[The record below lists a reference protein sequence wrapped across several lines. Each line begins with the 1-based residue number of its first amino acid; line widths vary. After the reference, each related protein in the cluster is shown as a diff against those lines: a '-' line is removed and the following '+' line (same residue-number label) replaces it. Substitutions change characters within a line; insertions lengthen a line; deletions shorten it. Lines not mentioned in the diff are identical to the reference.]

1 MKNILSITF
10 FLLFL
15 GVSQGQEANKYKYVV
30 VDSQFPFVKKVDGYE
45 TSSLT
50 KFLLNKVGFQAFLDN
65 EETPENLSLNNNR
78 CKALFANAISNSNM
92 LTTKIVVELKDCNG
106 KLVFTSEEGRSRI
119 KDYKRA
125 YRQAIR
131 NAFKSFKKLNYSY
144 DEGLMTVAK
153 KSPVEKKPAVVKL
166 KEEKKKPL
174 IVTKK
179 VTTKAKKTSRYQ
191 LLYAQ
196 VTENGY
202 QLVNTKPQVVFILL
216 KTQQENR
223 FIIKDKNGTLVK
235 SGDFWIAEYYE
246 GNKLIVE
253 KYEIKF

>member
-1 MKNILSITF
+1 
-10 FLLFL
+10 
-15 GVSQGQEANKYKYVV
+15 
-30 VDSQFPFVKKVDGYE
+30 
-45 TSSLT
+45 
-50 KFLLNKVGFQAFLDN
+50 
-65 EETPENLSLNNNR
+65 
-78 CKALFANAISNSNM
+78 M
-92 LTTKIVVELKDCNG
+92 LTTKIVIELKDCNG

-144 DEGLMTVAK
+144 DENSVIMVK
-153 KSPVEKKPAVVKL
+153 KAPVEEKPVVVKL
-166 KEEKKKPL
+166 EEEKKKPL
-174 IVTKK
+174 MVTKK
-179 VTTKAKKTSRYQ
+179 VAAKTKKTSSYQ

-196 VTENGY
+196 ATENGY
-202 QLVNTKPQVVFILL
+202 QLVNTKPQIVFILL
-216 KTQQENR
+216 KTKEENR

-246 GNKLIVE
+246 GNKLVVE